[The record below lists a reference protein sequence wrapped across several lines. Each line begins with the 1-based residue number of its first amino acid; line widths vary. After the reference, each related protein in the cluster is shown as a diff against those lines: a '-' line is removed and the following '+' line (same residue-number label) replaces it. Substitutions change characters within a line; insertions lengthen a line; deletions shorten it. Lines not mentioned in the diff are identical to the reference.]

1 MCVLLED
8 KQKELHRRI
17 RCLAMDGDLSTVRL
31 SPSVVIRYSFEL
43 DFQFHRFEVNQHPI
57 AEFMLVLLKS
67 GQSASPEETVEEM
80 KDFRSTV
87 HPWCRSTVMPDM
99 GRGDLLYAADG
110 MANQAAE
117 PSMKDVLE
125 AMKVMGNQ
133 VVAMTQLFTP
143 LVNSL
148 TNDRKR
154 EWDQVEGGK
163 ASSDKHEFPKC
174 GRRHPGD
181 AGRSWG
187 LVFDAAAWIRQSGT
201 ALDQGQPRADQ
212 VEAALRLVSIV
223 ASLGT
228 SRRNVRSCRRD
239 KERAVQTLVGQTRVG
254 RPQLLECTSCPRTT
268 ALMDRTS
275 RSSVRF

>member
-1 MCVLLED
+1 
-8 KQKELHRRI
+8 
-17 RCLAMDGDLSTVRL
+17 MDGELSTVRL

-99 GRGDLLYAADG
+99 GRGDLLYVADG

-148 TNDRKR
+148 TNLADEAKLKSRPQSSPVSKTNDRKR
-154 EWDQVEGGK
+154 KWDQVEGGK

-201 ALDQGQPRADQ
+201 ALDQG
-212 VEAALRLVSIV
+212 
-223 ASLGT
+223 
-228 SRRNVRSCRRD
+228 
-239 KERAVQTLVGQTRVG
+239 
-254 RPQLLECTSCPRTT
+254 
-268 ALMDRTS
+268 
-275 RSSVRF
+275 